1 MTFKTTITFS
11 VTQNEYNT
19 LANLLDVVD
28 KACVAASSC
37 EECPFDAVC
46 TIYRNL
52 KDVLAALLDNLQ
64 VEK

>member
-11 VTQNEYNT
+11 VTRDEYNT

-28 KACVAASSC
+28 KACSAASSC
-37 EECPFDAVC
+37 KECPFDAVC
-46 TIYRNL
+46 TIDRNL